1 MIIRA
6 VLIAL
11 ILSGLGGFG
20 TIVWMMVPDRSAAIA
35 AVPVPKKVALV
46 TVAKALHAG
55 TLLQPDDLSS
65 AEIDVTKIPA
75 GAVTNEA
82 DNKHALVGGLVLRA
96 LSPGDVLRLP
106 ADALRPTDHGFLS
119 AVLKPGTR
127 AVTVGVDAVSGAAG
141 LIWPG
146 DHVDLILT
154 QSVEDQTVAPG
165 RRVSAETILRD
176 VRVIAIDQQIGQG
189 DVHAPTDANA
199 VAKTVTLEVTPS
211 SAEYVQVASRL
222 GRLSLTLRAA
232 TAGPGDA
239 VAPKTTWAS
248 DVSAALPQKPD
259 PTTTPSSIHV
269 FQGSA
274 DGKEFKF

>member
-1 MIIRA
+1 MIVRA
-6 VLIAL
+6 VLITL

-20 TIVWMMVPDRSAAIA
+20 TIVWMMLPDHGAAIA
-35 AVPVPKKVALV
+35 AVPVPKKIAVV

-55 TLLQPDDLSS
+55 ALLQPDDLSS
-65 AEIDVTKIPA
+65 AEVEVTKVPV

-82 DNKHALVGGLVLRA
+82 DNKRALVGGLVLRA
-96 LSPGDVLRLP
+96 LTPGDVLRLP

-119 AVLKPGTR
+119 AVLAPGTR

-154 QSVEDQTVAPG
+154 QSAEDQTVAPG

-176 VRVIAIDQQIGQG
+176 IRVIAIDQQIGQA

-232 TAGPGDA
+232 TAGPGDV

-248 DVSAALPQKPD
+248 DVSGALPQKADQPVA
-259 PTTTPSSIHV
+259 SSVHV
-269 FQGSA
+269 FQGST

>member
-1 MIIRA
+1 
-6 VLIAL
+6 
-11 ILSGLGGFG
+11 
-20 TIVWMMVPDRSAAIA
+20 
-35 AVPVPKKVALV
+35 
-46 TVAKALHAG
+46 
-55 TLLQPDDLSS
+55 
-65 AEIDVTKIPA
+65 
-75 GAVTNEA
+75 
-82 DNKHALVGGLVLRA
+82 
-96 LSPGDVLRLP
+96 
-106 ADALRPTDHGFLS
+106 
-119 AVLKPGTR
+119 
-127 AVTVGVDAVSGAAG
+127 

-165 RRVSAETILRD
+165 HRVSAETILRD